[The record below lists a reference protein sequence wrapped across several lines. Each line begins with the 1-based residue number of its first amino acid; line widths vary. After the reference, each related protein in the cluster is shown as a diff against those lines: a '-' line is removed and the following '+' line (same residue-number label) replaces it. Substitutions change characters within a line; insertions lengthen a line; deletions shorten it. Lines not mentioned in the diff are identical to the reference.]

1 MRAAFA
7 TQQQQQQGGLRL
19 TGCALSLHGG
29 ASVAWEQRS
38 HKLPATA
45 AAAAP
50 DSSTDASGTD
60 TAAAVSPSSSADT
73 SDEEAATTVVEVT
86 TETGGGG
93 AYEWLDG
100 GLGGSGDEELGSW
113 VALPMRWHREGF
125 PVGVLFVR
133 LTGEGKGE
141 ETFMYW
147 TAP

>member
-7 TQQQQQQGGLRL
+7 TQQQQQGGLRL

-45 AAAAP
+45 VAAIP
-50 DSSTDASGTD
+50 PFSTDASGMHM
-60 TAAAVSPSSSADT
+60 AAAVSPSSANT
-73 SDEEAATTVVEVT
+73 SDEDAATTVVEVT

-93 AYEWLDG
+93 GYEWLDG
-100 GLGGSGDEELGSW
+100 GFGGSADEELGSW

-133 LTGEGKGE
+133 LTRKWYLY
-141 ETFMYW
+141 M
-147 TAP
+147 P